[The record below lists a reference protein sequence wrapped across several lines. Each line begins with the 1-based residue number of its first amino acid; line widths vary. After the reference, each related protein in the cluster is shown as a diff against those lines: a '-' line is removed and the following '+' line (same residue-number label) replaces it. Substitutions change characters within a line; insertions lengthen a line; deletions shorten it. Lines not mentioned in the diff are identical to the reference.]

1 MVYQSAQMS
10 FSVAQTDIQPV
21 QSIELKLVDSR
32 HEASGF
38 LLGRYRSTDEWGAI
52 CSNEWDDR
60 DARVA
65 CRHLGFRDSI
75 CLQNVRRGSS
85 GTVPN
90 STFLWAVGCYGHETK
105 LSECELVPGNNITCP
120 SVAYIECVAGLYI
133 P

>member
-1 MVYQSAQMS
+1 M
-10 FSVAQTDIQPV
+10 FTPEL
-21 QSIELKLVDSR
+21 SIELKLMGSR

-52 CSNEWDDR
+52 CDDGWDDR

-65 CRHLGFRDSI
+65 CRHLGFHDSI
-75 CLQNVRRGSS
+75 CLENVRRESIETLPS
-85 GTVPN
+85 

-105 LSECELVPGNNITCP
+105 LSECEMVLGNNITCP
-120 SVAYIECVAGLYI
+120 SVAYIECVAGLYS